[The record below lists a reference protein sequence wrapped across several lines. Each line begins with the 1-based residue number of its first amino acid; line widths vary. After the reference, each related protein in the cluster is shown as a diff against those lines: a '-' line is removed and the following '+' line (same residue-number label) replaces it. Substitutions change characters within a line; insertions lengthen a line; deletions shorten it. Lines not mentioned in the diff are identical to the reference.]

1 MVTPRADHY
10 IRTAEHLMIEA
21 DYDAAMLRNGP
32 YPERLKA
39 RIASCE
45 GHLDNAVTAAYL
57 AGIVPAYRL
66 RTVFLCHLSHINNTP
81 QLAFHCVRT
90 ALEEAGARVTDIAAS
105 ALDPRL
111 RLAVLPR
118 LESSPLTVL
127 APAPDANHGIDSI

>member
-1 MVTPRADHY
+1 
-10 IRTAEHLMIEA
+10 
-21 DYDAAMLRNGP
+21 MLFR
-32 YPERLKA
+32 
-39 RIASCE
+39 S
-45 GHLDNAVTAAYL
+45 
-57 AGIVPAYRL
+57 
-66 RTVFLCHLSHINNTP
+66 VFLCHLSHINNTP